1 MNIIVL
7 AGGKSTEREVS
18 IVTGTKVCE
27 ALRSAGHNAAVLD
40 VYFGTKNTDVFGADY
55 NLDKAVSEIKN
66 AVQGLK
72 KKKAKEKNFW

>member
-27 ALRSAGHNAAVLD
+27 A
-40 VYFGTKNTDVFGADY
+40 
-55 NLDKAVSEIKN
+55 SEAQDIMR
-66 AVQGLK
+66 Q
-72 KKKAKEKNFW
+72 F

>member
-55 NLDKAVSEIKN
+55 ILFQTGQMQPALFHFLRFLHEVP
-66 AVQGLK
+66 
-72 KKKAKEKNFW
+72 

>member
-40 VYFGTKNTDVFGADY
+40 VYFGTKEY
-55 NLDKAVSEIKN
+55 RCIWS
-66 AVQGLK
+66 
-72 KKKAKEKNFW
+72 